1 MRFDFTAKVAV
12 VTGGGGAICGAIAS
26 ALAAHGSTVAVW
38 DISADA
44 SHRRAREISDAGG
57 QSLAIECDVT
67 DRDQVVAATK
77 AVLAGCG
84 TIDFL
89 VNGAGGSCRDATTS
103 DDLPF
108 FDIAPDGL
116 EEGLRLNY
124 LSAVLCSQAVG
135 RVMAKKEEGAVVNI
149 SSIAGLCPLSRAIAY
164 SSAKAAVNNFT
175 HWLAVHMARDYS
187 PRIRVNAIAPGFI
200 LTDQNRFLLE
210 DEATGETTERGR
222 QIIRSVPMGR
232 YGLPEEIVGAALW
245 LLSDQASFVT
255 GAVVPVDGGF
265 TACSGV

>member
-1 MRFDFTAKVAV
+1 MHLDFAHKVAV

-26 ALAAHGSTVAVW
+26 ALAARGATVAIW

-44 SHRRAREISDAGG
+44 AHHRAREISDAGG
-57 QSLAIECDVT
+57 RPLAIECDVT

-89 VNGAGGSCRDATTS
+89 VNGAGGSCRDSTTS

-108 FDIAPDGL
+108 FDIAPAALEQGL
-116 EEGLRLNY
+116 HLNY
-124 LSAVLCSQAVG
+124 SGAVLCSQAVG
-135 RVMAKKEEGAVVNI
+135 RVMAEKEEGAIVNI

-175 HWLAVHMARDYS
+175 QWLAVHMARDYS
-187 PRIRVNAIAPGFI
+187 PRIRVNAIAPGFV
-200 LTDQNRFLLE
+200 LTDQNRFLLQ
-210 DEATGETTERGR
+210 DEATGEITERGR

-232 YGLPEEIVGAALW
+232 YGRPDELVGAALW
-245 LLSDQASFVT
+245 LLSGDASFVT

-265 TACSGV
+265 TAFSGV